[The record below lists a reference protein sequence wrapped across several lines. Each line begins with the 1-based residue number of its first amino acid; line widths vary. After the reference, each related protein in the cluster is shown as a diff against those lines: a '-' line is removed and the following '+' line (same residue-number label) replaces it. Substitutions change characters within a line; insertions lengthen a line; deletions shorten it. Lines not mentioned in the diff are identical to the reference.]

1 MSAHS
6 LKTMVGNFY
15 EFSLIIAFLIV
26 IIVPSDVS
34 GYASLYILVALSI
47 TFARY
52 VIRVK
57 QSGHWT
63 DLSYF
68 LAGLSIFRHGFAS
81 RSRCES
87 FIAVVS
93 ALLVFGSFA
102 FFVSLVPAM
111 MIFELVRL
119 FFGSA
124 VIHAVVKPILAIMFV
139 GTSTVFWVHGVYR
152 LGRRA
157 GGETLRPIPGAGIER
172 RGRGPRRW
180 RS

>member
-1 MSAHS
+1 MSVHS
-6 LKTMVGNFY
+6 LKTMVGNVY

-26 IIVPSDVS
+26 IVQSNVS
-34 GYASLYILVALSI
+34 GYASLYILVASSI

-81 RSRCES
+81 RPRRES
-87 FIAVVS
+87 FIAVVV

-102 FFVSLVPAM
+102 FFVSLFPAV
-111 MIFELVRL
+111 MISELVRL

-124 VIHAVVKPILAIMFV
+124 VIHAVVKPILAIVFV

-152 LGRRA
+152 
-157 GGETLRPIPGAGIER
+157 
-172 RGRGPRRW
+172 RGRDAVPPPDVLSPEGIAR
-180 RS
+180 